1 MVRRRLA
8 CAAGSLALQRSL
20 QAPLQQRSR
29 AINRRRKLIYRR
41 TRLLYRRNLPLY
53 LRNLLL
59 QYRTSF
65 IYNLKARPLI
75 RTR

>member
-8 CAAGSLALQRSL
+8 CAVGSLALQRSL
-20 QAPLQQRSR
+20 QTPLQQRSR
-29 AINRRRKLIYRR
+29 ALNRRRKLIYCR
-41 TRLLYRRNLPLY
+41 TRLLYQRNLPLY

-65 IYNLKARPLI
+65 IYNLKARPVI

>member
-1 MVRRRLA
+1 MLRPKLRRVP
-8 CAAGSLALQRSL
+8 GSLALQRSL
-20 QAPLQQRSR
+20 QAALQQRSR
-29 AINRRRKLIYRR
+29 AISRRRTLLYRR
-41 TRLLYRRNLPLY
+41 TRLLYRRNLLLY

-65 IYNLKARPLI
+65 IYNLKARPVI